1 MRLQRNKQSGVKIAI
16 QPYPYIKEESR
27 GKNKSLVILDT
38 DTEEVR
44 SFMYKCFQANNEFPD
59 KMAKLLEFV
68 ESKIGQSKIDQSNV
82 DQSKAS

>member
-1 MRLQRNKQSGVKIAI
+1 MRLQRNKQKGVKIAI
-16 QPYPYIKEESR
+16 QPYPYIKQESR

-44 SFMYKCFQANNEFPD
+44 AFMYKCFQANNVCPD

-68 ESKIGQSKIDQSNV
+68 EKKVSEKIDH
-82 DQSKAS
+82 SKAS